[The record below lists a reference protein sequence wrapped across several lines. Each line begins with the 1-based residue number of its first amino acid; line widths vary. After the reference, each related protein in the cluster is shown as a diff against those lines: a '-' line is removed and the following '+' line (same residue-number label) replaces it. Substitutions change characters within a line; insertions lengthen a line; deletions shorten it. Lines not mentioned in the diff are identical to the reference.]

1 MSGSTLFVGNLS
13 WQATE
18 EDLKKAF
25 PTATA
30 VRIVMGDGRPK
41 GYGYAEFASP
51 EEARRAMDQNQHLEI
66 EGRPVRLD
74 FATPREHPPRGSPI
88 QSPQQ
93 QNPPSTTLFVGNLSF
108 DTTNESLKAVFPTC
122 KSARVVY
129 DRETQRSR
137 GFGYVEFES
146 VAAARAANEAMNGK
160 EIDGRVIRIDYATS
174 QASPAAR
181 QNRQPTNPPSTTI
194 FLGNLSYECD
204 EEAIRAAFADCGE
217 IKSLRLMKDDAGASK
232 GFGYI
237 EFADFAASA
246 AAIRK
251 DNMELCGRNVH
262 LDYAQPRI
270 ERAPVASS
278 PRAPTNPPSS
288 TLFLGGLSYKATT
301 DDIRAAFNHF
311 GTITDVRITID
322 RDTSRPKGFGYV
334 SFSTVEE
341 AQAALSAMNGQLLA
355 DRPLRLDFA
364 TPRSPGPRR
373 ERAPREDRE
382 EKERKPR
389 RK

>member
-1 MSGSTLFVGNLS
+1 
-13 WQATE
+13 
-18 EDLKKAF
+18 
-25 PTATA
+25 
-30 VRIVMGDGRPK
+30 
-41 GYGYAEFASP
+41 
-51 EEARRAMDQNQHLEI
+51 
-66 EGRPVRLD
+66 
-74 FATPREHPPRGSPI
+74 
-88 QSPQQ
+88 
-93 QNPPSTTLFVGNLSF
+93 
-108 DTTNESLKAVFPTC
+108 
-122 KSARVVY
+122 VY

-262 LDYAQPRI
+262 LDYAQVGFSILLIVIRVFALASH
-270 ERAPVASS
+270 RACSS
-278 PRAPTNPPSS
+278 CLVSS
-288 TLFLGGLSYKATT
+288 RTHQSSLK
-301 DDIRAAFNHF
+301 H
-311 GTITDVRITID
+311 VV
-322 RDTSRPKGFGYV
+322 PW
-334 SFSTVEE
+334 
-341 AQAALSAMNGQLLA
+341 
-355 DRPLRLDFA
+355 RPLV
-364 TPRSPGPRR
+364 
-373 ERAPREDRE
+373 
-382 EKERKPR
+382 
-389 RK
+389 